1 MKEGYIV
8 KNAKNLKLSNDDLEM
23 INKLTR
29 RNFEENEVYT
39 FNVVLCDNEI
49 DREHERFTD
58 EALDKLATLFVGK
71 TGILD
76 HNPTSGNQTARIYKC
91 YTEFIKG
98 KFNKLKMPYKRLVAT
113 AYMPKSEKNENIILE
128 IDSGIKKEVS
138 VGCSVE
144 SKICSIC
151 GQNVNETKCAH
162 KKGRRY
168 KIENTYKTCHY
179 ILDNPTD
186 AYEWS
191 FVAVPAQREAGVIK
205 AFSPVMKGGEKNM
218 EEIIKSLNSGEAVS
232 LSEQEALKIADLIK
246 NLKEKAEIGGY
257 YKEELR
263 SEVVRLSSLVQPEV
277 STELM
282 KNITNKFSIE
292 ELKAFKKCFQ
302 AKISKSLP
310 IKPQFV
316 TEKSEQ
322 GNFQNVEFKI

>member
-1 MKEGYIV
+1 MKEGYVV
-8 KNAKNLKLSNDDLEM
+8 KNAKDLKLSSSDLEM

-58 EALDKLATLFVGK
+58 EALEKLAKLFVGK

-91 YTEFIKG
+91 YTEFVKG
-98 KFNKLKMPYKRLVAT
+98 KFNKLKMPYKRLVAK

-144 SKICSIC
+144 KKICSLC

-186 AYEWS
+186 AT
-191 FVAVPAQREAGVIK
+191 
-205 AFSPVMKGGEKNM
+205 KGGEKNM
-218 EEIIKSLNSGEAVS
+218 EEIIKSLSSRQAVT
-232 LSEQEALKIADLIK
+232 LNEQEALKIHDLIK
-246 NLKEKAEIGGY
+246 NLKEKAEIGNY
-257 YKEELR
+257 YKEELK

-282 KNITNKFSIE
+282 KSITNKFSIE

-302 AKISKSLP
+302 SKISKSFP

-316 TEKSEQ
+316 TEKSEEE
-322 GNFQNVEFKI
+322 NLKNVEFKI